1 MNGKGRKLFRSAV
14 GILTSVMMMG
24 AYTTTAMASGIGVI
38 DAKDMLDIHAEANR
52 ASAVVGQVMDD
63 GHVAILAK
71 YNDWVQIQAGEIAGW
86 VPAENLVETE
96 ISNEEAVAANEQ
108 VIAERTGATASEDEF
123 FAEEEVQQDETAA
136 LQAEASE
143 AVQNEI
149 EEVQTAEEAARLE
162 AEAQAKAAEEA
173 ARLEAEAQA
182 KAAEKAA
189 RLEAEAQA
197 KAAEEAARLEAEAQ
211 AKAAEKAARLEAEA
225 QAKAAE
231 EAARLEAEAQAKAA
245 EKAARL
251 EAEAQAKAAA
261 EEAARAE
268 AEAKA
273 AAEAQ
278 AAEEAARLA
287 AEAQAKAA
295 AEEAARIAAEAQQA
309 ALAAQA
315 AQTAAI
321 SAEELKLLANIIY
334 CEAGSESYVGKVAV
348 GNVIMNRVKS
358 ASQPNTITEVVYAK
372 GQFSPV
378 RNGSL
383 QRALSSDKADAA
395 CYQAAIE
402 ALAGAQPVGGKLFFR
417 RNNGR
422 SGQVIGH
429 HVFY

>member
-1 MNGKGRKLFRSAV
+1 MEVRMNGKGRKLFRSAV

-38 DAKDMLDIHAEANR
+38 DAKDMLDIHAEANT
-52 ASAVVGQVMDD
+52 ASAVVGQVMED

-136 LQAEASE
+136 LQAEASK
-143 AVQNEI
+143 AAQNEI
-149 EEVQTAEEAARLE
+149 EEVQAAEEAARLE

-173 ARLEAEAQA
+173 ARIEAEAQA
-182 KAAEKAA
+182 K
-189 RLEAEAQA
+189 
-197 KAAEEAARLEAEAQ
+197 
-211 AKAAEKAARLEAEA
+211 
-225 QAKAAE
+225 
-231 EAARLEAEAQAKAA
+231 
-245 EKAARL
+245 
-251 EAEAQAKAAA
+251 
-261 EEAARAE
+261 
-268 AEAKA
+268 
-273 AAEAQ
+273 

-295 AEEAARIAAEAQQA
+295 AEEAARIAAEAQAKAAAEEAARLEAEAQQA
-309 ALAAQA
+309 ALAAQ
-315 AQTAAI
+315 TAAV

>member
-38 DAKDMLDIHAEANR
+38 DAKDMLDIHAEANT
-52 ASAVVGQVMDD
+52 ASAVIGQVMED

-108 VIAERTGATASEDEF
+108 VIAERTGETASEDEF

-136 LQAEASE
+136 LQAEASK
-143 AVQNEI
+143 AAQNEI
-149 EEVQTAEEAARLE
+149 EEVQAAEEAARIEAEAQAKAAAEEAAQLAAEAQAQAQAKAAEEAAQLAAEAQARAAAEEAARLE

-173 ARLEAEAQA
+173 AR
-182 KAAEKAA
+182 
-189 RLEAEAQA
+189 
-197 KAAEEAARLEAEAQ
+197 
-211 AKAAEKAARLEAEA
+211 
-225 QAKAAE
+225 
-231 EAARLEAEAQAKAA
+231 
-245 EKAARL
+245 
-251 EAEAQAKAAA
+251 
-261 EEAARAE
+261 
-268 AEAKA
+268 
-273 AAEAQ
+273 
-278 AAEEAARLA
+278 
-287 AEAQAKAA
+287 
-295 AEEAARIAAEAQQA
+295 IAGEAQQA

>member
-38 DAKDMLDIHAEANR
+38 DAKDMLDIHAEANT
-52 ASAVVGQVMDD
+52 ASAVVGQVMED

-143 AVQNEI
+143 AAQNEI
-149 EEVQTAEEAARLE
+149 EEVQAAEEAARIEAEAQAKAAAEEAARIEAEAQAKAAAEEAARLAAE
-162 AEAQAKAAEEA
+162 AQAKAAEEAAQLEAEAQAKAAEEAARLATEAQAKAAEEA
-173 ARLEAEAQA
+173 ARLEAEAQ
-182 KAAEKAA
+182 
-189 RLEAEAQA
+189 
-197 KAAEEAARLEAEAQ
+197 
-211 AKAAEKAARLEAEA
+211 
-225 QAKAAE
+225 
-231 EAARLEAEAQAKAA
+231 
-245 EKAARL
+245 
-251 EAEAQAKAAA
+251 
-261 EEAARAE
+261 
-268 AEAKA
+268 
-273 AAEAQ
+273 
-278 AAEEAARLA
+278 
-287 AEAQAKAA
+287 
-295 AEEAARIAAEAQQA
+295 QA
-309 ALAAQA
+309 ALA

>member
-38 DAKDMLDIHAEANR
+38 DAKDMLDIHAEANT
-52 ASAVVGQVMDD
+52 ASAVIGQVMED

-143 AVQNEI
+143 AAQNEI
-149 EEVQTAEEAARLE
+149 EEVQAAEEAARLEEEAQAKAAVEEAARIE

-182 KAAEKAA
+182 KAA
-189 RLEAEAQA
+189 
-197 KAAEEAARLEAEAQ
+197 
-211 AKAAEKAARLEAEA
+211 
-225 QAKAAE
+225 
-231 EAARLEAEAQAKAA
+231 
-245 EKAARL
+245 
-251 EAEAQAKAAA
+251 
-261 EEAARAE
+261 
-268 AEAKA
+268 
-273 AAEAQ
+273 
-278 AAEEAARLA
+278 
-287 AEAQAKAA
+287 
-295 AEEAARIAAEAQQA
+295 AEEAARIEAEAQQA
-309 ALAAQA
+309 ALAAQT

>member
-38 DAKDMLDIHAEANR
+38 DAKDMLDIHAEANT
-52 ASAVVGQVMDD
+52 ASAVIGQVMED

-143 AVQNEI
+143 AAQNEI
-149 EEVQTAEEAARLE
+149 EEVQATEEAARIE
-162 AEAQAKAAEEA
+162 AEAQAKAA
-173 ARLEAEAQA
+173 
-182 KAAEKAA
+182 
-189 RLEAEAQA
+189 
-197 KAAEEAARLEAEAQ
+197 AEEAARIEAEAQ
-211 AKAAEKAARLEAEA
+211 V
-225 QAKAAE
+225 KAAE
-231 EAARLEAEAQAKAA
+231 E
-245 EKAARL
+245 AARL

-261 EEAARAE
+261 EEAARIE
-268 AEAKA
+268 AEAQAK
-273 AAEAQ
+273 

-287 AEAQAKAA
+287 AEAQ
-295 AEEAARIAAEAQQA
+295 QA
-309 ALAAQA
+309 ALA

-321 SAEELKLLANIIY
+321 STEELKLLANIIY

>member
-38 DAKDMLDIHAEANR
+38 DAKDMLDIHAEANA
-52 ASAVVGQVMDD
+52 ASAVVGQVMED

-143 AVQNEI
+143 AAQNEI
-149 EEVQTAEEAARLE
+149 EEVQAAEEAARLEAEAQAKAAAEEAARLEAEAQAKAAAEEAARLEAEVQAKAAAEEAARLE

-182 KAAEKAA
+182 KAAE
-189 RLEAEAQA
+189 
-197 KAAEEAARLEAEAQ
+197 EAAQLE
-211 AKAAEKAARLEAEA
+211 
-225 QAKAAE
+225 
-231 EAARLEAEAQAKAA
+231 
-245 EKAARL
+245 
-251 EAEAQAKAAA
+251 
-261 EEAARAE
+261 
-268 AEAKA
+268 
-273 AAEAQ
+273 
-278 AAEEAARLA
+278 
-287 AEAQAKAA
+287 
-295 AEEAARIAAEAQQA
+295 AEAQQA

-315 AQTAAI
+315 AQTAAV

>member
-1 MNGKGRKLFRSAV
+1 MEVRMNGKGRKLFRSAV

-38 DAKDMLDIHAEANR
+38 DAKDMLDIHAEANT
-52 ASAVVGQVMDD
+52 ASAVVGQVMED

-71 YNDWVQIQAGEIAGW
+71 YNGWVQIQAGEIAGW

-96 ISNEEAVAANEQ
+96 ISNEAAVAANMQ

-123 FAEEEVQQDETAA
+123 FAEKEVQQDETAA
-136 LQAEASE
+136 LQADASE
-143 AVQNEI
+143 AAQNEI
-149 EEVQTAEEAARLE
+149 EEVQ
-162 AEAQAKAAEEA
+162 AAEEA
-173 ARLEAEAQA
+173 ARAEAEA
-182 KAAEKAA
+182 KA
-189 RLEAEAQA
+189 
-197 KAAEEAARLEAEAQ
+197 AAEEAARAEAEA
-211 AKAAEKAARLEAEA
+211 KAAAEA
-225 QAKAAE
+225 Q
-231 EAARLEAEAQAKAA
+231 
-245 EKAARL
+245 
-251 EAEAQAKAAA
+251 AA

-287 AEAQAKAA
+287 AEAQAQAA
-295 AEEAARIAAEAQQA
+295 AVEAARIAAEAQQA
-309 ALAAQA
+309 AQA
-315 AQTAAI
+315 AQTAAV

-358 ASQPNTITEVVYAK
+358 VSQPNTITEVVYAR

-383 QRALSSDKADAA
+383 QRALSSDKADAS

-402 ALAGAQPVGGKLFFR
+402 ALAGAQPVGDKLFFR

>member
-52 ASAVVGQVMDD
+52 ASVVVGQVMDD

-71 YNDWVQIQAGEIAGW
+71 YNGWVQIQAGEIAGW

-96 ISNEEAVAANEQ
+96 ISNEAAVAANMQ
-108 VIAERTGATASEDEF
+108 VIAERTEATASEDEF

-143 AVQNEI
+143 AAQNEI
-149 EEVQTAEEAARLE
+149 EEVQAAEEAARIEAEAQAKAAAEEAARLE

-173 ARLEAEAQA
+173 AQLA
-182 KAAEKAA
+182 
-189 RLEAEAQA
+189 AEAQA
-197 KAAEEAARLEAEAQ
+197 KAAEEAAQ
-211 AKAAEKAARLEAEA
+211 
-225 QAKAAE
+225 
-231 EAARLEAEAQAKAA
+231 
-245 EKAARL
+245 
-251 EAEAQAKAAA
+251 
-261 EEAARAE
+261 
-268 AEAKA
+268 
-273 AAEAQ
+273 
-278 AAEEAARLA
+278 LA

>member
-38 DAKDMLDIHAEANR
+38 DAKDMLDIHAEANT
-52 ASAVVGQVMDD
+52 ASAVIGQVMED

-136 LQAEASE
+136 LQAEASK
-143 AVQNEI
+143 AAQNEI
-149 EEVQTAEEAARLE
+149 EEVQ
-162 AEAQAKAAEEA
+162 AAEEA
-173 ARLEAEAQA
+173 ARI
-182 KAAEKAA
+182 
-189 RLEAEAQA
+189 
-197 KAAEEAARLEAEAQ
+197 
-211 AKAAEKAARLEAEA
+211 
-225 QAKAAE
+225 
-231 EAARLEAEAQAKAA
+231 
-245 EKAARL
+245 

-261 EEAARAE
+261 EEAARIE
-268 AEAKA
+268 
-273 AAEAQ
+273 
-278 AAEEAARLA
+278 

-295 AEEAARIAAEAQQA
+295 AEEAVRIEAEAQQA

>member
-1 MNGKGRKLFRSAV
+1 MEVRMNGKGRKLFRSAV

-38 DAKDMLDIHAEANR
+38 DAKDMLDIHAEANT
-52 ASAVVGQVMDD
+52 ASAVVGQVMED

-143 AVQNEI
+143 AAQNEI
-149 EEVQTAEEAARLE
+149 EEVQ
-162 AEAQAKAAEEA
+162 AAEEA
-173 ARLEAEAQA
+173 ARI
-182 KAAEKAA
+182 
-189 RLEAEAQA
+189 
-197 KAAEEAARLEAEAQ
+197 
-211 AKAAEKAARLEAEA
+211 
-225 QAKAAE
+225 
-231 EAARLEAEAQAKAA
+231 
-245 EKAARL
+245 

-261 EEAARAE
+261 EEAARIE
-268 AEAKA
+268 AEAQAKA
-273 AAEAQ
+273 

-287 AEAQAKAA
+287 AEAQAKA

>member
-38 DAKDMLDIHAEANR
+38 DAKDRLDIHAEANT
-52 ASAVVGQVMDD
+52 ASAVVGQVMED

-143 AVQNEI
+143 AAQNEI
-149 EEVQTAEEAARLE
+149 EEVQAAEEAARIEAEAQAKAAAEEAARIE

-182 KAAEKAA
+182 KAA
-189 RLEAEAQA
+189 
-197 KAAEEAARLEAEAQ
+197 
-211 AKAAEKAARLEAEA
+211 
-225 QAKAAE
+225 
-231 EAARLEAEAQAKAA
+231 
-245 EKAARL
+245 
-251 EAEAQAKAAA
+251 
-261 EEAARAE
+261 
-268 AEAKA
+268 
-273 AAEAQ
+273 
-278 AAEEAARLA
+278 
-287 AEAQAKAA
+287 
-295 AEEAARIAAEAQQA
+295 AEEAARIEAEAQQA

-402 ALAGAQPVGGKLFFR
+402 ALAGAQPVGDKLFFR

>member
-1 MNGKGRKLFRSAV
+1 MEVRMNGKGRKLFRSAV

-136 LQAEASE
+136 LQAEASK
-143 AVQNEI
+143 AAQNEI
-149 EEVQTAEEAARLE
+149 EEVQ
-162 AEAQAKAAEEA
+162 AAEE
-173 ARLEAEAQA
+173 
-182 KAAEKAA
+182 
-189 RLEAEAQA
+189 
-197 KAAEEAARLEAEAQ
+197 
-211 AKAAEKAARLEAEA
+211 
-225 QAKAAE
+225 
-231 EAARLEAEAQAKAA
+231 
-245 EKAARL
+245 AARL

-261 EEAARAE
+261 EEAARLEVE
-268 AEAKA
+268 AQAKA
-273 AAEAQ
+273 
-278 AAEEAARLA
+278 AAEEAARLEA
-287 AEAQAKAA
+287 EAQAKAAAEEAARLEAEAQAKAA

>member
-1 MNGKGRKLFRSAV
+1 MEVRMNGKGRKLFRSAV

-52 ASAVVGQVMDD
+52 ASVVVGQVMDD

-71 YNDWVQIQAGEIAGW
+71 YNGWVQIQAGEIAGW

-96 ISNEEAVAANEQ
+96 ISNEEAVAANVQ

-143 AVQNEI
+143 AAQNEI
-149 EEVQTAEEAARLE
+149 EEVQ
-162 AEAQAKAAEEA
+162 
-173 ARLEAEAQA
+173 
-182 KAAEKAA
+182 
-189 RLEAEAQA
+189 
-197 KAAEEAARLEAEAQ
+197 
-211 AKAAEKAARLEAEA
+211 
-225 QAKAAE
+225 
-231 EAARLEAEAQAKAA
+231 
-245 EKAARL
+245 
-251 EAEAQAKAAA
+251 AA

-278 AAEEAARLA
+278 VAEEAARAEAEAKAAAEVQAAAEEAARLA

-295 AEEAARIAAEAQQA
+295 EEAARIAAEAQAKA
-309 ALAAQA
+309 AEEAARIAAEAQA

-383 QRALSSDKADAA
+383 QRALSSDKADAS

-402 ALAGAQPVGGKLFFR
+402 ALAGSQPVGEKLFFR

>member
-1 MNGKGRKLFRSAV
+1 MEVRMNGKGRKLFRSAV

-38 DAKDMLDIHAEANR
+38 DAKDMLDIHAEANT
-52 ASAVVGQVMDD
+52 ASAVIGQVMED

-143 AVQNEI
+143 AAQNEI

-162 AEAQAKAAEEA
+162 AEAQAKAAAEEAAQLEAEAQAKAAAEEA
-173 ARLEAEAQA
+173 ARLEAEVQA
-182 KAAEKAA
+182 KAAAEKAA

-197 KAAEEAARLEAEAQ
+197 KAAEEAARLE
-211 AKAAEKAARLEAEA
+211 
-225 QAKAAE
+225 
-231 EAARLEAEAQAKAA
+231 
-245 EKAARL
+245 
-251 EAEAQAKAAA
+251 
-261 EEAARAE
+261 
-268 AEAKA
+268 
-273 AAEAQ
+273 
-278 AAEEAARLA
+278 

>member
-38 DAKDMLDIHAEANR
+38 DAKDMLDIHAEANT
-52 ASAVVGQVMDD
+52 ASAVIGQVMED

-136 LQAEASE
+136 LQAEASK
-143 AVQNEI
+143 AAQNEI
-149 EEVQTAEEAARLE
+149 EEVQAAEVAARIEAEAQAKAAAEEAAQLEAEAQAKAAAEEAAQLEAEAQAKAAEEAARLE

-182 KAAEKAA
+182 KAA
-189 RLEAEAQA
+189 
-197 KAAEEAARLEAEAQ
+197 AEEAARLEAEAQ
-211 AKAAEKAARLEAEA
+211 
-225 QAKAAE
+225 
-231 EAARLEAEAQAKAA
+231 
-245 EKAARL
+245 
-251 EAEAQAKAAA
+251 
-261 EEAARAE
+261 
-268 AEAKA
+268 
-273 AAEAQ
+273 
-278 AAEEAARLA
+278 
-287 AEAQAKAA
+287 
-295 AEEAARIAAEAQQA
+295 QA
-309 ALAAQA
+309 ALA

>member
-38 DAKDMLDIHAEANR
+38 DAKDMLDIHAEANT

-63 GHVAILAK
+63 GHVAILTK

-143 AVQNEI
+143 AAQNEI
-149 EEVQTAEEAARLE
+149 EEVQ
-162 AEAQAKAAEEA
+162 AAEEA
-173 ARLEAEAQA
+173 ARLEAEAQS
-182 KAAEKAA
+182 KA
-189 RLEAEAQA
+189 
-197 KAAEEAARLEAEAQ
+197 AAEE
-211 AKAAEKAARLEAEA
+211 
-225 QAKAAE
+225 
-231 EAARLEAEAQAKAA
+231 
-245 EKAARL
+245 AARL

-261 EEAARAE
+261 EEAARLE
-268 AEAKA
+268 
-273 AAEAQ
+273 
-278 AAEEAARLA
+278 
-287 AEAQAKAA
+287 
-295 AEEAARIAAEAQQA
+295 AEAQQA
-309 ALAAQA
+309 ALAAQ
-315 AQTAAI
+315 TAAI
-321 SAEELKLLANIIY
+321 STEELKLLANIIY

>member
-38 DAKDMLDIHAEANR
+38 DAKDMLDIHAEANT

-143 AVQNEI
+143 AAQNEI

-162 AEAQAKAAEEA
+162 AEAQAKAA
-173 ARLEAEAQA
+173 
-182 KAAEKAA
+182 
-189 RLEAEAQA
+189 
-197 KAAEEAARLEAEAQ
+197 AEEAAQLE
-211 AKAAEKAARLEAEA
+211 
-225 QAKAAE
+225 
-231 EAARLEAEAQAKAA
+231 
-245 EKAARL
+245 
-251 EAEAQAKAAA
+251 
-261 EEAARAE
+261 
-268 AEAKA
+268 
-273 AAEAQ
+273 
-278 AAEEAARLA
+278 

>member
-38 DAKDMLDIHAEANR
+38 DAKDMLDIHAEANT
-52 ASAVVGQVMDD
+52 ASAVVGQVMED

-143 AVQNEI
+143 AAQNEI
-149 EEVQTAEEAARLE
+149 EEVQ
-162 AEAQAKAAEEA
+162 
-173 ARLEAEAQA
+173 
-182 KAAEKAA
+182 
-189 RLEAEAQA
+189 
-197 KAAEEAARLEAEAQ
+197 
-211 AKAAEKAARLEAEA
+211 
-225 QAKAAE
+225 
-231 EAARLEAEAQAKAA
+231 
-245 EKAARL
+245 
-251 EAEAQAKAAA
+251 
-261 EEAARAE
+261 
-268 AEAKA
+268 
-273 AAEAQ
+273 
-278 AAEEAARLA
+278 
-287 AEAQAKAA
+287 A
-295 AEEAARIAAEAQQA
+295 AEEAARIEAEAQQA
-309 ALAAQA
+309 ALA

-321 SAEELKLLANIIY
+321 SAEELKLFANIIY

-358 ASQPNTITEVVYAK
+358 ASQPNTITEVIYAK

-402 ALAGAQPVGGKLFFR
+402 ALAGAQPVGDKLFFR

-422 SGQVIGH
+422 SGQVIGN

>member
-38 DAKDMLDIHAEANR
+38 DAKDMLDIHAEANT
-52 ASAVVGQVMDD
+52 ASAVIGQVMED

-143 AVQNEI
+143 AAQNEI
-149 EEVQTAEEAARLE
+149 EEVQ
-162 AEAQAKAAEEA
+162 AAEE
-173 ARLEAEAQA
+173 
-182 KAAEKAA
+182 
-189 RLEAEAQA
+189 
-197 KAAEEAARLEAEAQ
+197 
-211 AKAAEKAARLEAEA
+211 
-225 QAKAAE
+225 
-231 EAARLEAEAQAKAA
+231 
-245 EKAARL
+245 AARL

-261 EEAARAE
+261 EEAARLE
-268 AEAKA
+268 AEAQAKA
-273 AAEAQ
+273 
-278 AAEEAARLA
+278 AAEEAARLEA
-287 AEAQAKAA
+287 EAQAKAAAEETARLEAEAQAKAA
-295 AEEAARIAAEAQQA
+295 AEEAARIEAEAQAKAAEEAARLAAEAQQA
-309 ALAAQA
+309 ALAAQ
-315 AQTAAI
+315 TAAI
-321 SAEELKLLANIIY
+321 STEELKLLANIIY

>member
-38 DAKDMLDIHAEANR
+38 DAKDMLDIHAEANT
-52 ASAVVGQVMDD
+52 ASAVIGQVMED

-136 LQAEASE
+136 LQAEASK
-143 AVQNEI
+143 AAQNEI
-149 EEVQTAEEAARLE
+149 EEVQAAEEAARIEAEAQAKAAAEEAAQLEAEAQAKAAAEEAARIEAEAQAKAAEEAARLE

-182 KAAEKAA
+182 KAA
-189 RLEAEAQA
+189 
-197 KAAEEAARLEAEAQ
+197 
-211 AKAAEKAARLEAEA
+211 
-225 QAKAAE
+225 
-231 EAARLEAEAQAKAA
+231 
-245 EKAARL
+245 
-251 EAEAQAKAAA
+251 
-261 EEAARAE
+261 
-268 AEAKA
+268 
-273 AAEAQ
+273 
-278 AAEEAARLA
+278 
-287 AEAQAKAA
+287 
-295 AEEAARIAAEAQQA
+295 AEEAARIEAEAQQA

>member
-1 MNGKGRKLFRSAV
+1 MEVRMNGKGRKLFRSAV

-71 YNDWVQIQAGEIAGW
+71 YNDWVQIQAGKIAGW

-149 EEVQTAEEAARLE
+149 EEVQTAEE
-162 AEAQAKAAEEA
+162 
-173 ARLEAEAQA
+173 
-182 KAAEKAA
+182 
-189 RLEAEAQA
+189 
-197 KAAEEAARLEAEAQ
+197 
-211 AKAAEKAARLEAEA
+211 AARLEAEA

>member
-38 DAKDMLDIHAEANR
+38 DAKDMLDIHAEANT
-52 ASAVVGQVMDD
+52 ASAVIGQVMED

-143 AVQNEI
+143 AAQNEI
-149 EEVQTAEEAARLE
+149 EEVQTAEEAARIEAEAQAKAAAEEAAQLEAEAQAKAAAEEAARLE

-182 KAAEKAA
+182 KAAE
-189 RLEAEAQA
+189 E
-197 KAAEEAARLEAEAQ
+197 
-211 AKAAEKAARLEAEA
+211 
-225 QAKAAE
+225 
-231 EAARLEAEAQAKAA
+231 
-245 EKAARL
+245 AARL

-261 EEAARAE
+261 EEAARLE
-268 AEAKA
+268 
-273 AAEAQ
+273 
-278 AAEEAARLA
+278 
-287 AEAQAKAA
+287 
-295 AEEAARIAAEAQQA
+295 AEAQQA
-309 ALAAQA
+309 ALA

-402 ALAGAQPVGGKLFFR
+402 ALAGAQPVGDKLFFR

>member
-38 DAKDMLDIHAEANR
+38 DAKDMLDIHAEANT
-52 ASAVVGQVMDD
+52 ASAVIGQVMED

-143 AVQNEI
+143 AAQNEI
-149 EEVQTAEEAARLE
+149 EEVQTAEEAARLEAEAQAKAAAEEAAQLEAEAQAKAAAEEAAQLEAEAQAKAAEEAARLE

-182 KAAEKAA
+182 KAA
-189 RLEAEAQA
+189 
-197 KAAEEAARLEAEAQ
+197 AEEAARLEAEAQ
-211 AKAAEKAARLEAEA
+211 
-225 QAKAAE
+225 
-231 EAARLEAEAQAKAA
+231 
-245 EKAARL
+245 
-251 EAEAQAKAAA
+251 
-261 EEAARAE
+261 
-268 AEAKA
+268 
-273 AAEAQ
+273 
-278 AAEEAARLA
+278 
-287 AEAQAKAA
+287 
-295 AEEAARIAAEAQQA
+295 QA
-309 ALAAQA
+309 ALA

>member
-38 DAKDMLDIHAEANR
+38 DAKDMLDIHAEANT
-52 ASAVVGQVMDD
+52 ASAVIGQVMED

-143 AVQNEI
+143 AAQNEI
-149 EEVQTAEEAARLE
+149 EEVQAAEEAARLE

-173 ARLEAEAQA
+173 ARI
-182 KAAEKAA
+182 
-189 RLEAEAQA
+189 
-197 KAAEEAARLEAEAQ
+197 
-211 AKAAEKAARLEAEA
+211 
-225 QAKAAE
+225 
-231 EAARLEAEAQAKAA
+231 
-245 EKAARL
+245 

-261 EEAARAE
+261 EEAARI
-268 AEAKA
+268 
-273 AAEAQ
+273 
-278 AAEEAARLA
+278 A

>member
-38 DAKDMLDIHAEANR
+38 DAKDMLDIHAEANT
-52 ASAVVGQVMDD
+52 ASAVVGQVMED

-143 AVQNEI
+143 AAQNEI
-149 EEVQTAEEAARLE
+149 EEVQAAEEAARIEAEAQAKAAAEEAARLE

-173 ARLEAEAQA
+173 ARI
-182 KAAEKAA
+182 
-189 RLEAEAQA
+189 EAEAQA

-211 AKAAEKAARLEAEA
+211 A
-225 QAKAAE
+225 Q
-231 EAARLEAEAQAKAA
+231 
-245 EKAARL
+245 
-251 EAEAQAKAAA
+251 AAA
-261 EEAARAE
+261 EEAARI
-268 AEAKA
+268 
-273 AAEAQ
+273 
-278 AAEEAARLA
+278 A

>member
-38 DAKDMLDIHAEANR
+38 DAKDMLDIHAEANT
-52 ASAVVGQVMDD
+52 ASAVIGQVMED

-143 AVQNEI
+143 AAQNEI
-149 EEVQTAEEAARLE
+149 EEVQAAEEAARIEAEAQAKAAAEEAARLE

-173 ARLEAEAQA
+173 ARL
-182 KAAEKAA
+182 
-189 RLEAEAQA
+189 
-197 KAAEEAARLEAEAQ
+197 
-211 AKAAEKAARLEAEA
+211 
-225 QAKAAE
+225 
-231 EAARLEAEAQAKAA
+231 
-245 EKAARL
+245 
-251 EAEAQAKAAA
+251 
-261 EEAARAE
+261 
-268 AEAKA
+268 
-273 AAEAQ
+273 
-278 AAEEAARLA
+278 
-287 AEAQAKAA
+287 
-295 AEEAARIAAEAQQA
+295 AAEAQQA
-309 ALAAQA
+309 ALAAQ
-315 AQTAAI
+315 TAAI
-321 SAEELKLLANIIY
+321 STEELKLLANIIY

>member
-38 DAKDMLDIHAEANR
+38 DAKDMLDIHAEANT
-52 ASAVVGQVMDD
+52 ASAVIGQVMED

-108 VIAERTGATASEDEF
+108 VIAERTGETASEDEF

-143 AVQNEI
+143 AAQNEI
-149 EEVQTAEEAARLE
+149 EEVQ
-162 AEAQAKAAEEA
+162 
-173 ARLEAEAQA
+173 
-182 KAAEKAA
+182 
-189 RLEAEAQA
+189 
-197 KAAEEAARLEAEAQ
+197 
-211 AKAAEKAARLEAEA
+211 
-225 QAKAAE
+225 
-231 EAARLEAEAQAKAA
+231 
-245 EKAARL
+245 
-251 EAEAQAKAAA
+251 
-261 EEAARAE
+261 
-268 AEAKA
+268 
-273 AAEAQ
+273 
-278 AAEEAARLA
+278 
-287 AEAQAKAA
+287 A
-295 AEEAARIAAEAQQA
+295 AEEAARIEAEAQQA

-383 QRALSSDKADAA
+383 QRALSSDKADAD

>member
-1 MNGKGRKLFRSAV
+1 M
-14 GILTSVMMMG
+14 
-24 AYTTTAMASGIGVI
+24 
-38 DAKDMLDIHAEANR
+38 
-52 ASAVVGQVMDD
+52 
-63 GHVAILAK
+63 
-71 YNDWVQIQAGEIAGW
+71 
-86 VPAENLVETE
+86 
-96 ISNEEAVAANEQ
+96 
-108 VIAERTGATASEDEF
+108 
-123 FAEEEVQQDETAA
+123 
-136 LQAEASE
+136 
-143 AVQNEI
+143 
-149 EEVQTAEEAARLE
+149 
-162 AEAQAKAAEEA
+162 QAKAAEEA

-182 KAAEKAA
+182 KAA
-189 RLEAEAQA
+189 
-197 KAAEEAARLEAEAQ
+197 AEEAAQLE
-211 AKAAEKAARLEAEA
+211 
-225 QAKAAE
+225 
-231 EAARLEAEAQAKAA
+231 
-245 EKAARL
+245 
-251 EAEAQAKAAA
+251 
-261 EEAARAE
+261 
-268 AEAKA
+268 
-273 AAEAQ
+273 
-278 AAEEAARLA
+278 
-287 AEAQAKAA
+287 
-295 AEEAARIAAEAQQA
+295 AEAQQA

>member
-38 DAKDMLDIHAEANR
+38 DAKDMLDIHAEANT
-52 ASAVVGQVMDD
+52 ASAVIGQVMED

-136 LQAEASE
+136 LQAEASK
-143 AVQNEI
+143 AAQNEI
-149 EEVQTAEEAARLE
+149 EEVQ
-162 AEAQAKAAEEA
+162 AAEEA
-173 ARLEAEAQA
+173 ARI
-182 KAAEKAA
+182 
-189 RLEAEAQA
+189 
-197 KAAEEAARLEAEAQ
+197 
-211 AKAAEKAARLEAEA
+211 
-225 QAKAAE
+225 
-231 EAARLEAEAQAKAA
+231 
-245 EKAARL
+245 

-273 AAEAQ
+273 ATEAQAAVEEAARLEAEAQ
-278 AAEEAARLA
+278 AKAAAEEAARIEA
-287 AEAQAKAA
+287 EAQAKAAAEEAARIEAEAQAKAA

-315 AQTAAI
+315 TQTAAI

>member
-38 DAKDMLDIHAEANR
+38 DAKDMLDIHAEANT
-52 ASAVVGQVMDD
+52 ASAVVGQVMED

-136 LQAEASE
+136 LQAEASK
-143 AVQNEI
+143 AAQNEI
-149 EEVQTAEEAARLE
+149 EEVQAAEEAARLE

-182 KAAEKAA
+182 KAAE
-189 RLEAEAQA
+189 
-197 KAAEEAARLEAEAQ
+197 EAARLEAEAQ
-211 AKAAEKAARLEAEA
+211 AKAA
-225 QAKAAE
+225 AE
-231 EAARLEAEAQAKAA
+231 ET
-245 EKAARL
+245 ARL

-261 EEAARAE
+261 EEAARIE
-268 AEAKA
+268 AEAQAK
-273 AAEAQ
+273 

-287 AEAQAKAA
+287 AEAQ
-295 AEEAARIAAEAQQA
+295 QA
-309 ALAAQA
+309 ALA

-321 SAEELKLLANIIY
+321 STEELKLLANIIY
-334 CEAGSESYVGKVAV
+334 CEAGSESYIGKVAV

>member
-1 MNGKGRKLFRSAV
+1 MEVRMNGKGRKLFRSAV

-38 DAKDMLDIHAEANR
+38 DAKDMLDIHAEANT
-52 ASAVVGQVMDD
+52 ASAVIGQVMED

-108 VIAERTGATASEDEF
+108 VIAERTGETASEDEF

-143 AVQNEI
+143 AAQNEI
-149 EEVQTAEEAARLE
+149 EEVQAAEEAARIE

-182 KAAEKAA
+182 KAA
-189 RLEAEAQA
+189 
-197 KAAEEAARLEAEAQ
+197 
-211 AKAAEKAARLEAEA
+211 
-225 QAKAAE
+225 
-231 EAARLEAEAQAKAA
+231 
-245 EKAARL
+245 
-251 EAEAQAKAAA
+251 
-261 EEAARAE
+261 
-268 AEAKA
+268 
-273 AAEAQ
+273 
-278 AAEEAARLA
+278 
-287 AEAQAKAA
+287 
-295 AEEAARIAAEAQQA
+295 AEEAARIEAEAQQA
-309 ALAAQA
+309 ALAAQT

>member
-38 DAKDMLDIHAEANR
+38 DAKDMLDIHAEANT
-52 ASAVVGQVMDD
+52 ASAVVGQVMED

-143 AVQNEI
+143 AAQNEI
-149 EEVQTAEEAARLE
+149 EEVQAAEEAARLEAEAQAKAAAEEAAQLEAEAQAKAAAEEAARLEAEVQAKAAAEEAARLE

-182 KAAEKAA
+182 KAA
-189 RLEAEAQA
+189 
-197 KAAEEAARLEAEAQ
+197 AEEAARLEAEAQ
-211 AKAAEKAARLEAEA
+211 
-225 QAKAAE
+225 
-231 EAARLEAEAQAKAA
+231 
-245 EKAARL
+245 
-251 EAEAQAKAAA
+251 
-261 EEAARAE
+261 
-268 AEAKA
+268 
-273 AAEAQ
+273 
-278 AAEEAARLA
+278 
-287 AEAQAKAA
+287 
-295 AEEAARIAAEAQQA
+295 QA
-309 ALAAQA
+309 ALA

>member
-38 DAKDMLDIHAEANR
+38 DAKDMLDIHAEANT
-52 ASAVVGQVMDD
+52 ASAVIGQVMED

-143 AVQNEI
+143 AAQNEI
-149 EEVQTAEEAARLE
+149 EEVQAAEEAARIEAEAQAKAAAEEAAQLEAEAQAKAAAEEAAQLEAEAQAKAAAEEAAQLEAEAQAKAAEEAARLE

-182 KAAEKAA
+182 KAA
-189 RLEAEAQA
+189 
-197 KAAEEAARLEAEAQ
+197 AEEAARLEAEAQ
-211 AKAAEKAARLEAEA
+211 
-225 QAKAAE
+225 
-231 EAARLEAEAQAKAA
+231 
-245 EKAARL
+245 
-251 EAEAQAKAAA
+251 
-261 EEAARAE
+261 
-268 AEAKA
+268 
-273 AAEAQ
+273 
-278 AAEEAARLA
+278 
-287 AEAQAKAA
+287 
-295 AEEAARIAAEAQQA
+295 QA
-309 ALAAQA
+309 ALA

>member
-38 DAKDMLDIHAEANR
+38 DAKDMLDIHAEANT
-52 ASAVVGQVMDD
+52 ASAVIGQVMED

-123 FAEEEVQQDETAA
+123 FAEEQVQQDETAA

-143 AVQNEI
+143 AAQNEI
-149 EEVQTAEEAARLE
+149 EEVQAAEEAARIEAEAQAKAAAEEAAQLEAEAQAKAAEEAARLE

-173 ARLEAEAQA
+173 ARLEAEAQ
-182 KAAEKAA
+182 
-189 RLEAEAQA
+189 
-197 KAAEEAARLEAEAQ
+197 
-211 AKAAEKAARLEAEA
+211 
-225 QAKAAE
+225 
-231 EAARLEAEAQAKAA
+231 
-245 EKAARL
+245 
-251 EAEAQAKAAA
+251 
-261 EEAARAE
+261 
-268 AEAKA
+268 
-273 AAEAQ
+273 
-278 AAEEAARLA
+278 
-287 AEAQAKAA
+287 
-295 AEEAARIAAEAQQA
+295 QA
-309 ALAAQA
+309 ALA

>member
-1 MNGKGRKLFRSAV
+1 M
-14 GILTSVMMMG
+14 
-24 AYTTTAMASGIGVI
+24 
-38 DAKDMLDIHAEANR
+38 
-52 ASAVVGQVMDD
+52 
-63 GHVAILAK
+63 
-71 YNDWVQIQAGEIAGW
+71 
-86 VPAENLVETE
+86 
-96 ISNEEAVAANEQ
+96 
-108 VIAERTGATASEDEF
+108 IAERTGATASEDEF

-136 LQAEASE
+136 LQAEASK
-143 AVQNEI
+143 AAQNEI
-149 EEVQTAEEAARLE
+149 EEVQ
-162 AEAQAKAAEEA
+162 AAEEA
-173 ARLEAEAQA
+173 ARI
-182 KAAEKAA
+182 
-189 RLEAEAQA
+189 
-197 KAAEEAARLEAEAQ
+197 
-211 AKAAEKAARLEAEA
+211 
-225 QAKAAE
+225 
-231 EAARLEAEAQAKAA
+231 
-245 EKAARL
+245 

-261 EEAARAE
+261 EEAA
-268 AEAKA
+268 
-273 AAEAQ
+273 Q
-278 AAEEAARLA
+278 LA
-287 AEAQAKAA
+287 AQAQAKAA
-295 AEEAARIAAEAQQA
+295 AEEAARIAAE
-309 ALAAQA
+309 AQA

>member
-1 MNGKGRKLFRSAV
+1 MEVRMNGKGRKLFRSAV

-38 DAKDMLDIHAEANR
+38 DAKDMLDIHAEANT
-52 ASAVVGQVMDD
+52 ASAVVGQVMED

-143 AVQNEI
+143 AAQNEI
-149 EEVQTAEEAARLE
+149 EEVQ
-162 AEAQAKAAEEA
+162 AAEEA
-173 ARLEAEAQA
+173 ARLEAEV
-182 KAAEKAA
+182 
-189 RLEAEAQA
+189 
-197 KAAEEAARLEAEAQ
+197 
-211 AKAAEKAARLEAEA
+211 
-225 QAKAAE
+225 
-231 EAARLEAEAQAKAA
+231 
-245 EKAARL
+245 
-251 EAEAQAKAAA
+251 
-261 EEAARAE
+261 
-268 AEAKA
+268 
-273 AAEAQ
+273 
-278 AAEEAARLA
+278 
-287 AEAQAKAA
+287 QAKAA
-295 AEEAARIAAEAQQA
+295 AEEAARIAAE
-309 ALAAQA
+309 AQA

>member
-38 DAKDMLDIHAEANR
+38 DAKDMLDIHAEANT
-52 ASAVVGQVMDD
+52 ASAVIGQVMED

-108 VIAERTGATASEDEF
+108 VIAERTGETASEDEF

-143 AVQNEI
+143 AAQNEI
-149 EEVQTAEEAARLE
+149 EEVQ
-162 AEAQAKAAEEA
+162 AAEEA
-173 ARLEAEAQA
+173 ARI
-182 KAAEKAA
+182 
-189 RLEAEAQA
+189 
-197 KAAEEAARLEAEAQ
+197 
-211 AKAAEKAARLEAEA
+211 
-225 QAKAAE
+225 
-231 EAARLEAEAQAKAA
+231 
-245 EKAARL
+245 

-261 EEAARAE
+261 EEAARIE
-268 AEAKA
+268 
-273 AAEAQ
+273 
-278 AAEEAARLA
+278 

-295 AEEAARIAAEAQQA
+295 AEEAARIEAEAQQA

-321 SAEELKLLANIIY
+321 SAAELKLLANIIY

>member
-38 DAKDMLDIHAEANR
+38 DAKDMLDIHAEANT
-52 ASAVVGQVMDD
+52 ASAVIGQVMED

-136 LQAEASE
+136 LQAEASK
-143 AVQNEI
+143 AAQNEI
-149 EEVQTAEEAARLE
+149 EEVQ
-162 AEAQAKAAEEA
+162 AAEEA
-173 ARLEAEAQA
+173 ARIEAEAQA
-182 KAAEKAA
+182 
-189 RLEAEAQA
+189 QA
-197 KAAEEAARLEAEAQ
+197 
-211 AKAAEKAARLEAEA
+211 
-225 QAKAAE
+225 
-231 EAARLEAEAQAKAA
+231 
-245 EKAARL
+245 
-251 EAEAQAKAAA
+251 
-261 EEAARAE
+261 
-268 AEAKA
+268 
-273 AAEAQ
+273 

-295 AEEAARIAAEAQQA
+295 AEEAAQLEAEAQQA